1 MPDTIYSNLYDITEL
16 QQKIIRY
23 IDYWAHIEKTPIPH
37 KKIIAEMTTHKE
49 KNGTIIHAL
58 QMLVKLGYLRRAM
71 VVSHATETF
80 YVLLRRL

>member
-1 MPDTIYSNLYDITEL
+1 MPETIYSNLYDITEL

-23 IDYWAHIEKTPIPH
+23 VDYWAHIEKTPIPH
-37 KKIIAEMTTHKE
+37 KKVVDEMTTHKE

-58 QMLVKLGYLRRAM
+58 QMLVKLGYLRRAT

>member
-1 MPDTIYSNLYDITEL
+1 MPETTYSNLYDITEL

-23 IDYWAHIEKTPIPH
+23 VDYWAHIEKTPISR
-37 KKIIAEMTTHKE
+37 KKVIAEMIAHKE

-58 QMLVKLGYLRRAM
+58 QMLTKLGYLRS
-71 VVSHATETF
+71 VLQATETF